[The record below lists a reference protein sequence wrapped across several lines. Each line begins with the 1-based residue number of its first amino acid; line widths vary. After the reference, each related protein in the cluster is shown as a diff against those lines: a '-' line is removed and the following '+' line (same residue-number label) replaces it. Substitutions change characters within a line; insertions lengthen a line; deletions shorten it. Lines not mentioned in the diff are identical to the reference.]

1 MRIIDL
7 DELAATPIVE
17 YQSTAAASVSI
28 AQGRGDGHI
37 HWLRFEPGGVI
48 GSHPA
53 GPAQLFIPIEGSGWA
68 AGSDAVRRSIA
79 RGQAAFIASGEIHS
93 KGSEVGMNALIIQL
107 STLDL
112 TSDEQAAG

>member
-7 DELAATPIVE
+7 DELAATPILE

-48 GSHPA
+48 ASHPA
-53 GPAQLFIPIEGSGWA
+53 GLVS
-68 AGSDAVRRSIA
+68 R
-79 RGQAAFIASGEIHS
+79 
-93 KGSEVGMNALIIQL
+93 
-107 STLDL
+107 
-112 TSDEQAAG
+112 